1 MLRLPDSWVWD
12 FWIAQDPAT
21 GTYHAFFLF
30 ASKALHH
37 PDRRHLRAAVGHA
50 TSTDLVR
57 WERVPDALLRGDA
70 PDFDQTATWTGSVI
84 QGPDGR
90 WFMFYTGTTDRAG
103 TLVQRIGV
111 ATSADLLTWTK
122 HDGNPVLDAD
132 PRWYETHGGPSPW
145 QDQHWRDPWVFAD
158 PAGDGW
164 HLLITA
170 RAADGPID
178 DRGVIGHAWSA
189 DLTNWHAG
197 PPLSE
202 PGSGFGQLEV
212 PSVEVVDGCA
222 VLIFNCL
229 HGELSSSRKAS
240 TSRSVGIWAAP
251 AAGLL
256 GPFNISGATP
266 LTDDSLYVGKLVRDP
281 AGRWVL
287 LAFENA
293 GPEGSFGGMLTD
305 PMPVRWDGDRLV
317 VGVAGSRESTG

>member
-12 FWIAQDPAT
+12 FWIAQDAAT

-37 PDRRHLRAAVGHA
+37 PDRRDLRAGVGHA

-57 WERVPDALLRGDA
+57 WERVPDALVHGDA

-111 ATSADLLTWTK
+111 ATSADLLTWIK

-145 QDQHWRDPWVFAD
+145 QDQHWRDPWVLAD
-158 PAGDGW
+158 PGGDGW

-189 DLTNWHAG
+189 DLTNWHAR

-202 PGSGFGQLEV
+202 PESGFGQLEV
-212 PSVEVVDGCA
+212 PQVEFVDGRA

-229 HGELSSSRKAS
+229 HSELASERKAR
-240 TSRSVGIWAAP
+240 TPGSVGIWAAP

-256 GPFNISGATP
+256 GPYDIAGATP
-266 LTDDSLYVGKLVRDP
+266 LTDDSLYVGKLVRDRT
-281 AGRWVL
+281 GRWVL

-293 GPEGSFGGMLTD
+293 GPDGSFGGVLTD
-305 PMPVRWDGDRLV
+305 PMPVSWDGDRLV
-317 VGVAGSRESTG
+317 VSTAQRQAIAR